1 MTPEMEIVE
10 QGVGEGYQ
18 EAEIRQILEH
28 KARGCRLTNLT
39 IGGDGTV
46 GRQWTE
52 DQRIRASR
60 QRKGVGLG
68 RKMPKASIIVGSAK
82 RTGLKRT
89 PEQRLR
95 MSLSAKR
102 HDLRKTVWSRENVSR
117 LYLTENKP
125 IEEIAKELET
135 TTGNLYKLLDEYGI
149 AHRRNLK
156 FNVSKPVSLVAKK
169 LGISEITVYRYLRGF
184 KYMRDSVREAIA
196 REFNEEAKCQISQ

>member
-10 QGVGEGYQ
+10 QGIGEGYQ

-46 GRQWTE
+46 GRRWTDE
-52 DQRIRASR
+52 ERVRASR

-68 RKMPKASIIVGSAK
+68 RKMPEASIIVGSAK

-102 HDLRKTVWSRENVSR
+102 QDLRQTVWSRENVTR

-125 IEEIAKELET
+125 IEDIAKEIKT
-135 TTGNLYKLLDEYGI
+135 TTGSLYNLLDEYGI
-149 AHRRNLK
+149 AHRRNPKLDLP
-156 FNVSKPVSLVAKK
+156 KPVSLVAKK
-169 LGISEITVYRYLRGF
+169 LGISEVTVYRYLRGF
-184 KYMRDSVREAIA
+184 KYMSDNVREAIA
-196 REFNEEAKCQISQ
+196 REFTEETKCQLSQ